1 VINKTAN
8 KAQNS
13 SLSALLSRTDVI
25 VQDIDPLLCD
35 AFTRRNIPFV
45 AKPAVISTAAY
56 QNAKPGKY
64 ASMAGFVQPK
74 DYRLVDV
81 SDTAFT
87 QNLAR
92 ETGAQ
97 GTLFLEFTILKQMS
111 TGLGKNGTMRA
122 QVQMLATMVDS
133 SGKTY
138 FQKVYAAS
146 SKDTI
151 GVALE
156 IYDTDKFMDMIPSV
170 MTEVIEQFTEEF
182 SK

>member
-1 VINKTAN
+1 VII
-8 KAQNS
+8 QG
-13 SLSALLSRTDVI
+13 V
-25 VQDIDPLLCD
+25 DPLLCD
-35 AFTRRNIPFV
+35 AFTRRNIAFV
-45 AKPAVISTAAY
+45 DKPAVISAAAY
-56 QNAKPGKY
+56 QNAKLDKY
-64 ASMAGFVQPK
+64 ASKAGFVQPA
-74 DYRLVDV
+74 DYRLVGATDA
-81 SDTAFT
+81 AFT

-97 GTLFLEFTILKQMS
+97 GTLFLQFTILKQMA
-111 TGLGKNGTMRA
+111 TGMGKNGTMRA

-156 IYDTDKFMDMIPSV
+156 IYDMDKFMDMIPPV
-170 MTEVIEQFTEEF
+170 ITEVIEQFTEEF